1 MVSARPK
8 TVLIV
13 DDEPQNC
20 SLLTALLLPEGYVT
34 RTATSGELALAAV
47 AEQAP
52 DLILLDV
59 MMPGL
64 DGYRVASILKADPA
78 TAAIPIIMV
87 SALSDRD
94 ARLSGLNSGAEDF
107 LTKPIDRAELW
118 LRARNLLRL
127 KELSDA
133 LHDQGAALE
142 QQVRSRT
149 DDLHHLAHY
158 DSLTGLPN
166 RGLFLETLEKTLVLG
181 AKRDC
186 TVAALF
192 IDIDHFK
199 NVNDTRGHAFGDELL
214 RQFGHRLTG
223 CVRIRDTVGRLGGD
237 EFGLI
242 LMVPDGPDQAVRVAA
257 TVLESLNEPFDLY
270 GNDVTVSAS
279 IGISLSPDD
288 AADPE
293 DLMRHA
299 DTAMYQAKGTGRNA
313 FRFFTA
319 QMNAEIHARLELE
332 AALRLAVDAGDFRL
346 HYQPKVRL
354 TTGKVCGLEALL
366 RWERPGLGLVSP
378 LDFVPAL
385 EATGLIVG
393 VGAWVIDEACRQVRE
408 WSLSPIGALPI
419 SVNVSGR
426 QFQEGDLVADVARA
440 LDTHSV
446 PAHLLELELTESMLM
461 ANTEQTIATLHE
473 LKAIG
478 VKISVDDFG
487 TGYSSLA
494 YLKRFPV
501 DTLKIDRA
509 FVRDITTSPD
519 DAAIALAIIRMA
531 HSLKLDVV
539 AEGVEDA
546 AQLAYLR
553 RHHCDQIQ
561 GFFFS
566 RPLPA
571 PEVDALLRRGAGITT
586 GHDPQQP
593 HDTLLLYGAE
603 PVGLAAMRAVLTG
616 DGYRVLAAA
625 TLDEGLELL
634 ALHPVQ
640 VIVCDQPSAANGGAA
655 YLDLV
660 RDLHPSVLRIVVAGS
675 GDVEAMT
682 HAINRSAIHR
692 YYTDPWDVELLRA
705 DVRDAFRQYW
715 LGHEEPARV
724 GLLSPRTDP
733 LSLRGPSPAHARLPG
748 QVPSP
753 R

>member
-1 MVSARPK
+1 VRARPA
-8 TVLIV
+8 TILVV

-20 SLLTALLLPEGYVT
+20 KLMTALLLPEGYVT
-34 RTATSGELALAAV
+34 RTATSGEQALTAV

-52 DLILLDV
+52 DLVLLDV

-94 ARLSGLNSGAEDF
+94 ARLQGLKAGAEDF
-107 LTKPIDRAELW
+107 LIKPIDRAELW
-118 LRARNLLRL
+118 LRVRNLLRL
-127 KELSDA
+127 KQLSDA
-133 LHDQGAALE
+133 LQDRGAALE

-166 RGLFLETLEKTLVLG
+166 RGLFLDTLDKTLVLG

-186 TVAALF
+186 VVAVLL

-199 NVNDTRGHAFGDELL
+199 NINDTRGHAFGDELL

-237 EFGLI
+237 EFALI
-242 LMVPDGPDQAVRVAA
+242 LLLPDGPDQAVRVAA
-257 TVLESLNEPFDLY
+257 NVLESLRQPFDLY
-270 GNDVTVSAS
+270 GNDVTVGAS
-279 IGISLSPDD
+279 IGISIYPAD
-288 AADPE
+288 AGDPE

-299 DTAMYQAKGTGRNA
+299 DTAMYQAKDNGRNA

-319 QMNAEIHARLELE
+319 QMNADIRARLELE
-332 AALRLAVDAGDFRL
+332 AALRVAVEAGELRL

-366 RWERPGLGLVSP
+366 RWERPGHGLVSP
-378 LDFVPAL
+378 LEFVPAL
-385 EATGLIVG
+385 EATGLIVR
-393 VGAWVIDEACRQVRE
+393 VGAWVIDEACRQIRE

-440 LDTHSV
+440 LDAHSV

-461 ANTEQTIATLHE
+461 ANTEQTISTLHE

-509 FVRDITTSPD
+509 FVRDIMTSPD

-561 GFFFS
+561 GFYFS
-566 RPLPA
+566 RPLP
-571 PEVDALLRRGAGITT
+571 PSEVDALLRRGAGIST

-593 HDTLLLYGAE
+593 HDTLLIYGAE
-603 PVGLAAMRAVLTG
+603 PVGLAALRQVLTG

-625 TLDEGLELL
+625 SLEEGLELV

-640 VIVCDQPSAANGGAA
+640 VIVCDQPSVGNGGAA
-655 YLDLV
+655 FLDLV
-660 RDLHPSVLRIVVAGS
+660 RDLHPAVLRIVVAGS
-675 GDVEAMT
+675 SDVVAMT

-692 YYTDPWDVELLRA
+692 YYTEPWDVDLLRA

-715 LGHEEPARV
+715 LGHEEPVQIAVAVKAALPMPAPAPLWSAIAAR
-724 GLLSPRTDP
+724 
-733 LSLRGPSPAHARLPG
+733 
-748 QVPSP
+748 
-753 R
+753 